1 MTDDTTESAYARV
14 RRVLWRQGPDRVL
27 VRRAGGEAFDLLGLA
42 AMVWVA
48 LDAPSSLAELTEE
61 LAELVPN
68 VSGLEATLH
77 DLVVRGLVEV
87 TP

>member
-1 MTDDTTESAYARV
+1 MTDDTTQAAYARA

-27 VRRAGGEAFDLLGLA
+27 VRRVGGEAFDLLGA
-42 AMVWVA
+42 AAVLWVA
-48 LDAPSSLAELTEE
+48 LDVPRSLAELTDE